1 MRNSRSRL
9 RWGGAGLAMAGFTVI
24 ASTIPVY
31 AANSSGDS
39 KATIAVDNAV
49 AAPAADATF
58 ATDQVAADLAATSST
73 IGSKVVSFVQAKGT
87 SYTFGVYADPDLG
100 KVIVE
105 TDAPARDVAA
115 LLGKDASQVVVRKG
129 KVTDLFSRRDDVPA
143 FWGGAGIRSGGAIC
157 SSGYTV
163 ANSANT
169 RYQVTA
175 GHCAPNG
182 ATEVTELG
190 NRTFG
195 VVSGNGLPSKD
206 MELLGGQSYGSFIYG
221 GGVNSSTGYHVAGAG
236 NPVVGFTNYCH
247 SGRTTGENCG
257 HTAQSVTA
265 TVCTSSGC
273 KSPVAAFTGGV
284 LPQGGDSG
292 SPFFVGSTSGTDKH
306 IRGHVIAGNGTTSYA
321 ELWNNVAARY
331 GVHIVT

>member
-1 MRNSRSRL
+1 M
-9 RWGGAGLAMAGFTVI
+9 
-24 ASTIPVY
+24 
-31 AANSSGDS
+31 
-39 KATIAVDNAV
+39 

-73 IGSKVVSFVQAKGT
+73 VGSKVVSFVQTKGT

-115 LLGKDASQVVVRKG
+115 RDVAARDVAARDVAALLGKDASQVVVRKG
-129 KVTDLFSRRDDVPA
+129 KVTDLFSRRDDIPA

-163 ANSANT
+163 ADSANT

-175 GHCAPNG
+175 GHCAPDG

-206 MELLGGQSYGSFIYG
+206 MVLLGGQPYGSFIYG

-236 NPVVGFTNYCH
+236 NPVVGFTNYFH

-257 HTAQSVTA
+257 HTMQSVTA

-292 SPFFVGSTSGTDKH
+292 SPFYANATSGSDKH

-321 ELWNNVAARY
+321 ELWNNVVARY

>member
-1 MRNSRSRL
+1 MT
-9 RWGGAGLAMAGFTVI
+9 GFTAI

-73 IGSKVVSFVQAKGT
+73 VGSKVVSFVQAKGT
-87 SYTFGVYADPDLG
+87 SYTFDVYADPDLG
-100 KVIVE
+100 KVVVE

-115 LLGKDASQVVVRKG
+115 LLGKDAGQVVVRKG
-129 KVTDLFSRRDDVPA
+129 KVTDLFSRRDDAPA
-143 FWGGAGIRSGGAIC
+143 FRGGAGIRSGGAIC

-169 RYQVTA
+169 LYQVTT

-195 VVSGNGLPSKD
+195 VVRGNGLPSKD

-221 GGVNSSTGYHVAGAG
+221 GGVSSTGYHVAGAG

-247 SGRTTGENCG
+247 SGRTTGENHG
-257 HTAQSVTA
+257 HTVQSVTGPPSAPAAAASRPWPPSPAASSHRAA
-265 TVCTSSGC
+265 TPARRSTPTPPAAPTSTSAGTSSRVTEPPRTPSC
-273 KSPVAAFTGGV
+273 
-284 LPQGGDSG
+284 
-292 SPFFVGSTSGTDKH
+292 
-306 IRGHVIAGNGTTSYA
+306 GTTSWHATAY
-321 ELWNNVAARY
+321 
-331 GVHIVT
+331 IS